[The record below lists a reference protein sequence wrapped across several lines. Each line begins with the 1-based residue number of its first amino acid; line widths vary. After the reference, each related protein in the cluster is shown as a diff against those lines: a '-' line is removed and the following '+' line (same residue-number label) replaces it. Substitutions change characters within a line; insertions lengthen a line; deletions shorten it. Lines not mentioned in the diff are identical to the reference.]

1 MVVKQRRG
9 SRHRRRVDEPAAQH
23 DLLDR
28 IADELGIGVLVSAIE
43 DGPPVR
49 ITATL
54 VFGLLQTEVTV
65 KGDDEAAAW
74 RELARAAAS
83 WRQSNEVSFTRT
95 YWGG

>member
-1 MVVKQRRG
+1 VVKQRRG
-9 SRHRRRVDEPAAQH
+9 SRHRRRVDEPAAQQ

-28 IADELGIGVLVSAIE
+28 IADELGIGVLVSAID

-54 VFGLLQTEVTV
+54 VFGILQTEVTV
-65 KGDDEAAAW
+65 EGDDDAAAW

>member
-1 MVVKQRRG
+1 VVKQRRG
-9 SRHRRRVDEPAAQH
+9 SRHRRRVDEPAAQQ

-28 IADELGIGVLVSAIE
+28 IADELGIGVLVSAID

-54 VFGLLQTEVTV
+54 VFGILQTEVTV
-65 KGDDEAAAW
+65 AGDDDAAAW

>member
-1 MVVKQRRG
+1 MSGMTRG
-9 SRHRRRVDEPAAQH
+9 DEAQQ
-23 DLLDR
+23 LLDR
-28 IADELGIGVLVSAIE
+28 IADDLGMGVLVSGID

-54 VFGLLQTEVTV
+54 VFGILQTEVTV
-65 KGDDEAAAW
+65 QGVDEPAAW

-83 WRQSNEVSFTRT
+83 WRQSDEVSFSRN